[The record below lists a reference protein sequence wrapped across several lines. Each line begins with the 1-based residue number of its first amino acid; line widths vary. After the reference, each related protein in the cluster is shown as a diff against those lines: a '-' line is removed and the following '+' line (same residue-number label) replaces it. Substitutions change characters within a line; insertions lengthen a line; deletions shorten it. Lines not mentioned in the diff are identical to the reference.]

1 MDSQLRRLS
10 AYRRSDDDE
19 LPLEIAARPLREA
32 CDALHLVLLCL
43 ESQVE
48 EDSEATRQRVA
59 SQARS
64 FLAEA
69 VTALNR
75 ARVYVPEVFSYTSS
89 VIAAAEADPAAEL
102 ARLHQLATRLLWYNH
117 RFLPA
122 RRVAPLGPED
132 EKQLDVLVRALS
144 RTTRAARA
152 LRHAWLGAVALL
164 ALLLPFGPA
173 AVFTGLASMLALAW
187 CMQAVSIVRHHF
199 ALAAAPAE

>member
-19 LPLEIAARPLREA
+19 LPLLAAERPLREA

-48 EDSEATRQRVA
+48 EDSDAARQRA
-59 SQARS
+59 AAQARS

-69 VTALNR
+69 VQSLNR
-75 ARVYVPEVFSYTSS
+75 ARVYVPAVFSYTSS

-122 RRVAPLGPED
+122 RRHTPLLPED
-132 EKQLDVLVRALS
+132 EKQLAVLVRTLA
-144 RTTRAARA
+144 RTARAARA

-164 ALLLPFGPA
+164 ALLLPLGPA
-173 AVFTGLASMLALAW
+173 AVFTGLASMMALAW
-187 CMQAVSIVRHHF
+187 MMQAVAVVRDRV
-199 ALAAAPAE
+199 ALAERA